1 MLAETQAGGP
11 VRDCVITIPSWFT
24 YDQRLMIK
32 DAAEQLANLNVL

>member
-1 MLAETQAGGP
+1 MLFQYVKMLAEVQAGGI

-32 DAAEQLANLNVL
+32 DAAE